1 MIAKKDLC
9 NLLTAGNDYQVLNS
23 TEDRYFIECDN
34 GDRKWIK
41 KGFFESE
48 HLSNAKRIADEASAL
63 AERERIRDMVAEQVR
78 NSCLPGGDIFKSM
91 RGEMTVGIQDRVIEK
106 SVDYVIENAKF
117 NALIDSEHNEYVKVL
132 EQLREVLR
140 VPEGENIV
148 THAKVVRAL
157 ADALIGLQK

>member
-1 MIAKKDLC
+1 MIAKNDLC
-9 NLLTAGNDYQVLNS
+9 NLLTAGNDYHVLSS

-34 GDRKWIK
+34 GDRMWIK

-48 HLSNAKRIADEASAL
+48 HLSNAKRIASEAEAL
-63 AERERIRDMVAEQVR
+63 EERERVRDFVAERVR
-78 NSCLPGGDIFKSM
+78 NSCLPGGDIFNAVSGFGGSGWKIHKAGMAICSN
-91 RGEMTVGIQDRVIEK
+91 
-106 SVDYVIENAKF
+106 DYEP
-117 NALIDSEHNEYVKVL
+117 NEYVKVL